1 MVWQA
6 DVFKKAKGLQLGSTR
21 ELQGGYHFTLY
32 KVTPGE
38 AVKFGPLGYAAAAIQ
53 SYGDFK
59 WARSDGKIPAG
70 TRFQVSLPTPIAVVM
85 TFTDPQSIQ
94 QVWPIYEEH
103 LNEEVAEIAA
113 AIHDGPS
120 FSSQSTS
127 LIERPSANEQIVKP
141 VLKWIVGIAAV

>member
-1 MVWQA
+1 VVWQA

-59 WARSDGKIPAG
+59 WAPYADRGGYDIHRPPVHSAG
-70 TRFQVSLPTPIAVVM
+70 LANIRGASQRGSRGNRGGNPRWTLLLVPINVV
-85 TFTDPQSIQ
+85 D
-94 QVWPIYEEH
+94 
-103 LNEEVAEIAA
+103 
-113 AIHDGPS
+113 
-120 FSSQSTS
+120 
-127 LIERPSANEQIVKP
+127 
-141 VLKWIVGIAAV
+141 

>member
-1 MVWQA
+1 
-6 DVFKKAKGLQLGSTR
+6 
-21 ELQGGYHFTLY
+21 
-32 KVTPGE
+32 
-38 AVKFGPLGYAAAAIQ
+38 
-53 SYGDFK
+53 
-59 WARSDGKIPAG
+59 
-70 TRFQVSLPTPIAVVM
+70 M

-127 LIERPSANEQIVKP
+127 LIERPSANEQIFKP